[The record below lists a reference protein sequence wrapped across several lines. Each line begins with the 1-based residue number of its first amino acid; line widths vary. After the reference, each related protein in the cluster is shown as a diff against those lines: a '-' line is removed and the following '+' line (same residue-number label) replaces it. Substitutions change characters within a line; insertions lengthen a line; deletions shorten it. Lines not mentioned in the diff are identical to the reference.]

1 MTIDEK
7 IRAVSEKIE
16 GHKSMI
22 GHILARDNSIG
33 IDYLDPNEMEMVNQ
47 FVISQQEKILFL
59 EGLLE
64 DLKNGIDQ
72 LG

>member
-1 MTIDEK
+1 
-7 IRAVSEKIE
+7 
-16 GHKSMI
+16 
-22 GHILARDNSIG
+22 
-33 IDYLDPNEMEMVNQ
+33 MEMVDG
-47 FVISQQEKILFL
+47 FVLTQQEKIVFL